1 MLFPTGRLR
10 SRRWLPAAWFVGAVY
25 VFTGVVLLVR
35 ATRIWEHPF
44 AAFPGGLN
52 HAVLRALLTLVPATL
67 VVSVAAVVAR
77 YALSRGEERLQL
89 KWFAAAALVVV
100 AAMIPVI
107 VTNSVAASVVENLA
121 FLCLYT
127 AIAIAVLKYRLYEI
141 DIVISKA
148 ART

>member
-1 MLFPTGRLR
+1 
-10 SRRWLPAAWFVGAVY
+10 
-25 VFTGVVLLVR
+25 
-35 ATRIWEHPF
+35 
-44 AAFPGGLN
+44 
-52 HAVLRALLTLVPATL
+52 VPATL

>member
-1 MLFPTGRLR
+1 
-10 SRRWLPAAWFVGAVY
+10 
-25 VFTGVVLLVR
+25 
-35 ATRIWEHPF
+35 
-44 AAFPGGLN
+44 
-52 HAVLRALLTLVPATL
+52 
-67 VVSVAAVVAR
+67 
-77 YALSRGEERLQL
+77 
-89 KWFAAAALVVV
+89 
-100 AAMIPVI
+100 VI